1 MDTTSDSKYAE
12 CRKDIYSIRLLRT
25 RCRFRRPSTNFT
37 SIKNKSIK
45 VATRSPLQRFSTTI
59 RPSST
64 ALRVMG
70 GQLESIPVVIGREG
84 RVIPWTS
91 HHRSSLGHKE
101 TNKQAHNYTH
111 CCGELHSALFSSGAW
126 LCNVGKTWAPA
137 ENPQTRRKNLQTP
150 TQKRTREEETVPT
163 AEPPSD
169 D

>member
-12 CRKDIYSIRLLRT
+12 CRKDIYSIRLLRI

-37 SIKNKSIK
+37 SIK
-45 VATRSPLQRFSTTI
+45 VATRSPLQRVSTTI

-70 GQLESIPVVIGREG
+70 GQLESIPVVIGR
-84 RVIPWTS
+84 VIPWTS
-91 HHRSSLGHKE
+91 RHRSSLGHKE

-126 LCNVGKTWAPA
+126 FCNVGKTWAPA
-137 ENPQTRRKNLQTP
+137 ENPQRRRKNLQTP
-150 TQKRTREEETVPT
+150 TQKQTREEETVPT
-163 AEPPSD
+163 TEPPSD
-169 D
+169 H